1 VSYFEI
7 RDTSSDFEQPNFG
20 EFKSVYYNESLLN
33 RHKMQQRQP
42 IESYDIEDQLV
53 QDEIEV
59 QNSQDISKRRLNTF
73 IGLISLALFL
83 RDNMSR
89 PYIEKKLKNANEQ
102 EIDTVIRIV

>member
-1 VSYFEI
+1 
-7 RDTSSDFEQPNFG
+7 
-20 EFKSVYYNESLLN
+20 
-33 RHKMQQRQP
+33 MQQRQP